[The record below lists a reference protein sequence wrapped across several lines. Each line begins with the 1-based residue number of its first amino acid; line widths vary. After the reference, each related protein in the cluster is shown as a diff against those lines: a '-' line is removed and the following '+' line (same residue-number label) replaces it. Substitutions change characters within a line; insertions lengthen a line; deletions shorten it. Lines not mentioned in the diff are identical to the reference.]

1 MAGKGK
7 IIREA
12 LEGLSDTAQRWFN
25 SLGEGESEPELKFS
39 LNKDTQQWGWNLVK
53 EPGVAIEE
61 LAAWPEFVEKLK
73 NLDKEAPFVFSQYE
87 PQVLRQALTEA
98 AAGRESLAIMNP
110 KEFKNLAMR
119 GIEDWMQ
126 GGKYF
131 HPDDPATK
139 ETYRKIQEYA
149 DMYESGHQFDAIPH
163 LKLDSKIYDDELGRW
178 DVDPNFLQI
187 IGHEGRH
194 RMRGQERI
202 GSDSSLVRILRPDW
216 LDLKGTDAKK
226 SVVGESSGEGDETKS
241 FADIFKLLSAGGISA
256 GSLGNLVDEDKL

>member
-12 LEGLSDTAQRWFN
+12 LKGLSDTAQRWFD
-25 SLGEGESEPELKFS
+25 SLGKDESE
-39 LNKDTQQWGWNLVK
+39 
-53 EPGVAIEE
+53 IEE

-87 PQVLRQALTEA
+87 PEILRQALTEA
-98 AAGRESLAIMNP
+98 AAGRESLAIINP
-110 KEFKNLAMR
+110 EDFKMLAMR
-119 GIEDWMQ
+119 DIEDWLQ

-149 DMYESGHQFDAIPH
+149 DMYESGQQFNAIPH
-163 LKLDSKIYDDELGRW
+163 LELDSKIYDDELGRW

-194 RMRGQERI
+194 RMRGQEKI
-202 GSDSSLVRILRPDW
+202 GSDAALVRILRPDW

-226 SVVGESSGEGDETKS
+226 SVIGESAGEGDKTKS
-241 FADIFKLLSAGGISA
+241 FSDIFKLLSLGGISA